1 MATGHVGAQSTLGAP
16 TITSVTATTNSLT
29 VSWSAPPDNG
39 GSAITAYDVR
49 HIPTGA
55 ADKADSNW
63 TVEDAW
69 STGGGSLGHD
79 IKDLL
84 DGVEYDVQVRAVN
97 ANGEGPWSATST
109 GATSDHGGTTATATA
124 LSPGSSLPGRIDPT
138 DDEDVFSVVLT
149 SAADL
154 WVYTTGALDTVG
166 ELLDF
171 GGAVLDEND
180 EGTLLDSP
188 RAFGIRSELS
198 AGTYYVRVSSFE
210 DRTAGPYTIH
220 ARIVA
225 EPGSGLA
232 TAKVISLDSA
242 TPGRIAGK
250 GGISGDF
257 DYFKL
262 VVTAPTYIWAM
273 AIGENETRDERLNT
287 QGLLLDS
294 GGYLIESSLE
304 GSFIGNETGFLLWR
318 RLAVGTYY
326 IQVNG
331 AYQDDFGPY
340 TLHVR
345 TAADPGDTPATAAPL
360 TLGVPETG
368 RIASSSDS
376 DYFSLSIAGETY
388 VFIYAIA
395 FRSGFPLTG
404 TVLDEQGTTL
414 PMHVIPYANPPGD
427 PHTKQRAF
435 SVWGKLD
442 AGTYHVRVA
451 PSGGSTGSYLLT
463 PTVSAYGR
471 MLEDCTALTTSRSDP
486 WYGCQWHLSNTG
498 QFDGGA
504 MQDINVE
511 SVWSGGNMGA
521 GINVV
526 VVDDGLQS
534 DHEDLAANVLTA
546 RNHNFSGG
554 GDVYSPL
561 QTHGT
566 AVAGL
571 IAARDN
577 DIGVRSVAPR
587 ANIFAYNVTA
597 KLHTATDNE
606 VSAMYR
612 SEDAQHT
619 AISNN
624 SWGSL

>member
-1 MATGHVGAQSTLGAP
+1 MRWPALLAGVATLAAVVAAGHAGAQSTLGAP

-29 VSWSAPPDNG
+29 VPWSAPTDNG

-63 TVEDAW
+63 TVEEDAW

-79 IKDLL
+79 IEDLL

-109 GATSDHGGTTATATA
+109 GATSDHGGTTATATV

-166 ELLDF
+166 ELLDS

-188 RAFGIRSELS
+188 HAFGIRSELS

-273 AIGENETRDERLNT
+273 AIGENETQDERLNT
-287 QGLLLDS
+287 DGFLLDS
-294 GGYLIESSLE
+294 GGYVIEGSLE

-326 IQVNG
+326 VQVLG
-331 AYQDDFGPY
+331 THQDDFGPY

-376 DYFSLSIAGETY
+376 DYFSLSIAAETY

-442 AGTYHVRVA
+442 AGTYHVRVT

-463 PTVSAYGR
+463 PTVSTYGR

-534 DHEDLAANVLTA
+534 DHEDLSANVLTA

-577 DIGVRSVAPR
+577 DIGVRGVAPR
-587 ANIFAYNVTA
+587 ANIFVYNATA
-597 KLHTATDNE
+597 KLHTAT
-606 VSAMYR
+606 R
-612 SEDAQHT
+612 
-619 AISNN
+619 
-624 SWGSL
+624 